1 MHITKSDS
9 MARPNKSFDGS
20 LSSEHVPQLVRELLT
35 LSSLTR
41 SELAQILGT
50 SLVAVDRWERGDVHP
65 STQYLEQI
73 YKLLNDLRSGKQAV
87 KPDKVMQNGFFAS
100 RGSSRSVMRIPSGHL
115 FSASDHIGVSPEP
128 LSPILKRLKD
138 GRFFVPGIQVL
149 GEMLEEHLAPAKTPS
164 SPMSGNTSAGKN
176 TYTYD
181 AHTYHTKVPPQGI
194 VDFLQYYLPEG
205 GLVLDPFSGSGMTGV
220 AGRVSGFDVILNE
233 LSPAACFI
241 SHNFTEVVST
251 DDFVSGLR
259 SVMSGLSTL
268 RRNLY
273 TTECRE
279 CGKDTEILY
288 TVWSYRVLCSHC
300 GDEFVLWDH
309 CRRYGRTVRE
319 HKILSEFSCPSCNA
333 TIKKK
338 TVKRTHAV
346 PVLLAYKCCQKKQV
360 EHPLMVPDLG
370 RIKRLESEPMLA
382 EGFFPITPIPD
393 GANLNQPKRHG
404 LDRIDRFY
412 TPRNL
417 SALSH
422 IWKEI
427 HRIENPAIA
436 GVLAFAFT
444 SLYQR
449 VSRLSEFRFW
459 GGSSNTANFNVPFIF
474 NEANV
479 FATFERKAASIF
491 DHLETTA
498 VNYRGKR
505 IVIQNSATNLDYL
518 PDESI
523 DFIFTDPPFGAN
535 INYSDMNI
543 LWESW
548 LGEFTDTTHEAIVNR
563 YQGKA
568 IAEYQYL
575 MMESLSECYRVLRP
589 GHWLS
594 LVFMNSSAKVWEA
607 LRQAVVQ
614 AGFVLERIDI
624 FDKQHGTFKQF
635 VSDNAAGCDLVL
647 HCRKQVTGKRSA
659 KKRKVQ
665 DAVESIK
672 LFLAGRDAAIPITV
686 FHHVSRE
693 KELDLRM
700 LYSEWLS
707 FGLLKGHKIVDFSAF
722 RDVALKAIN
731 ENHSGTDQ

>member
-1 MHITKSDS
+1 
-9 MARPNKSFDGS
+9 MARPKKTSDAS
-20 LSSEHVPQLVRELLT
+20 LISEPVSQLVRELLT

-41 SELAQILGT
+41 SELAQVLGA
-50 SLVAVDRWERGDVHP
+50 SLVVVDRWERGDVQP

-73 YKLLNDLRSGKQAV
+73 CKLLNDLRSGKQAV

-100 RGSSRSVMRIPSGHL
+100 RGSSRSAMKIPSGYL
-115 FSASDHIGVSPEP
+115 FPASDHVGVSPKP
-128 LSPILKRLKD
+128 LSPILERLKD
-138 GRFFVPGIQVL
+138 GRFFVPGVQALAEIL
-149 GEMLEEHLAPAKTPS
+149 KEHVAPAKTPS
-164 SPMSGNTSAGKN
+164 SPMSGSTSAGKN

-220 AGRVSGFDVILNE
+220 AARASGFDVILNE

-241 SHNFTEVVST
+241 SHNFTEVVDT
-251 DDFVSGLR
+251 NAFVGAFR

-288 TVWSYRVLCSHC
+288 MVWSYRVLCSHC
-300 GDEFVLWDH
+300 DDEFVLWDH
-309 CRRYGRTVRE
+309 CRRYGRSVKE
-319 HKILSEFSCPSCNA
+319 HKILSEFLCPSCNA
-333 TIKKK
+333 TIKKR
-338 TVKRTHAV
+338 TLKRTHAV

-360 EHPLMVPDLG
+360 EHRVTVSDLD
-370 RIKRLESEPMLA
+370 RIKRLETEPMLA
-382 EGFFPITPIPD
+382 EGFFPTTPIPD

-417 SALSH
+417 SALSN

-427 HRIENPAIA
+427 HRIEHPAIA

-459 GGSSNTANFNVPFIF
+459 GGSSNTAHFNVPFIF

-479 FATFERKAASIF
+479 FSTFERKAASIV

-498 VNYRGKR
+498 FNFRGKK
-505 IVIQNSATNLDYL
+505 VVVQNSATNLDYL
-518 PDESI
+518 PDGSI
-523 DFIFTDPPFGAN
+523 DFIFTDPPFGGN

-548 LGEFTDTTHEAIVNR
+548 LGEFTDTTHEAIINR

-568 IAEYQYL
+568 IAEYQSI

-589 GHWLS
+589 GHWMS
-594 LVFMNSSAKVWEA
+594 LVFMNSSAKVWDA
-607 LRQAVVQ
+607 LQQAVEQ
-614 AGFVLERIDI
+614 AGFALERMDI

-635 VSDNAAGCDLVL
+635 VSDNATGCDLVL
-647 HCRKQVTGKRSA
+647 HCRKPVGGKRSA
-659 KKRKVQ
+659 KKRREQ

-672 LFLAGRDAAIPITV
+672 RFLASRNAAIPITM
-686 FHHVSRE
+686 FHHVLRE
-693 KELDLRM
+693 RELDLRM
-700 LYSEWLS
+700 LYSEWVS

-722 RDVALKAIN
+722 RDVAIKAIN
-731 ENHSGTDQ
+731 ENYDGKDK